1 MSAVGLGCVKTPT
14 LAARVETSRRNCVL
28 ESQII
33 LHTRGVMPP
42 WRIVFSTFRDCM
54 SFYTARVIRV
64 GGHRSRLLA
73 HVRIARAGST
83 GRCNTGVKSLC
94 GGFESQGLTWPFVEL
109 TRYFVQMGLRV
120 HRQVGS
126 LRKILSQQAIG
137 VLIGTALPRT
147 LRIAEVNVD
156 VGR

>member
-1 MSAVGLGCVKTPT
+1 MTGMGLGCVKTPP

-109 TRYFVQMGLRV
+109 TR
-120 HRQVGS
+120 RQKAPLFDHLVGA
-126 LRKILSQQAIG
+126 REQ
-137 VLIGTALPRT
+137 
-147 LRIAEVNVD
+147 RI
-156 VGR
+156 RHS